1 MRAVVQHSALFHA
14 KGVIGEDLRREQ
26 QIRVLDHI
34 HIDGEVGPSQELDG
48 QGVARLL
55 AQQLAPLVDLHAIP
69 IHTASFIG
77 GLIDVD
83 DGFGDVDVAPSLLG
97 GLPVEAGEHT
107 AGGEVIHIHLSQR
120 LLHDDA
126 RVVRTDNHLGQG
138 VGIRLQPDRVIG

>member
-1 MRAVVQHSALFHA
+1 MRAVVQHGALFHA

-69 IHTASFIG
+69 IHAASFIG
-77 GLIDVD
+77 GRISDK
-83 DGFGDVDVAPSLLG
+83 SS
-97 GLPVEAGEHT
+97 EAKR
-107 AGGEVIHIHLSQR
+107 SK
-120 LLHDDA
+120 DA
-126 RVVRTDNHLGQG
+126 EKYLDKKFDEYIKNK
-138 VGIRLQPDRVIG
+138 D

>member
-1 MRAVVQHSALFHA
+1 MRAVVQHGALFHA

-48 QGVARLL
+48 QSVACLL

-83 DGFGDVDVAPSLLG
+83 DGFGDVDVASSLLRCLSIETG
-97 GLPVEAGEHT
+97 QHIARRYI
-107 AGGEVIHIHLSQR
+107 VIAYL
-120 LLHDDA
+120 
-126 RVVRTDNHLGQG
+126 
-138 VGIRLQPDRVIG
+138 

>member
-1 MRAVVQHSALFHA
+1 MSEKTTKWIAIALTA
-14 KGVIGEDLRREQ
+14 LG
-26 QIRVLDHI
+26 
-34 HIDGEVGPSQELDG
+34 
-48 QGVARLL
+48 A
-55 AQQLAPLVDLHAIP
+55 A
-69 IHTASFIG
+69 ASFIG

-97 GLPVEAGEHT
+97 SLPVEASEHT

-126 RVVRTDNHLGQG
+126 RIVRADNHLGQG